1 MASEVGAEVWES
13 WNIKFFGRVSL
24 ENYGPLPERMDYN
37 LRDFHRKSERS
48 GWEEWEKGMGKGSIL
63 THT

>member
-1 MASEVGAEVWES
+1 MTSEVGAEVWEG
-13 WNIKFFGRVSL
+13 WNIIYVELVWRIMV
-24 ENYGPLPERMDYN
+24 PLPERMDYN

-48 GWEEWEKGMGKGSIL
+48 GWEEWEKGMGKGSIS